1 MPISHVRCC
10 HTANKDPFGS
20 VLPGCSLTHF
30 PVCAWNPDSLCMPVV
45 SSEKRNFIH
54 SSSEASSFLRG
65 ARVLARKEAD
75 GYYYLG
81 HVAQEVKGSRE
92 RFVIEFDKSCA
103 LKGKV
108 ELRMQETPLYDI
120 LHYEDARRQPLAPG
134 DRVLAPWEAKAE
146 RFGPGTVLKVME
158 NEEAHLAQNRKGVL
172 VSFWNGQT
180 KEVPAD
186 RALRIP
192 LPLGERIVLELQ
204 MPLAARQMV
213 VESSSDYPYVV
224 TPGYRPSGHR
234 RQGRSALE
242 CWPRGLRSVQPRA
255 TCSCRCTLLPRCCLA
270 ACEQPQPTE
279 HKVQR
284 EDALVPGASVA
295 TEELSKKIEE
305 QPSEVRISPSGS
317 VSREEEKRLKAGN
330 APKDAESCL
339 EEDKEVLDPKKSP
352 QREPAHA
359 TMVDAAV
366 STDSWLMEAVRKEE
380 AGSRQQDAETDAHFK
395 HKHGLLESRVA
406 EAPIQPSQRSPAL
419 GTSALDPFRRQSFF
433 DRVNQSLEKDRLA
446 IESALRVQ
454 RPHSTSSAQARR
466 STNLLHL
473 LKDKSITKSVLNSAS
488 QETWK
493 EMDLNRAKI
502 EHRRG
507 QEEERQQKRQQQQ
520 EAEALRHQLRRNNQR
535 QRSHQRMLQ
544 GLEKQLE
551 HKDRAL
557 QHMALLQAAWSERSR
572 KESFLSEEEN
582 RKASQRL
589 QFLQTRR
596 LQRENLLAERNER
609 SFEQEKERLDFLKS
623 RTQSQQQMLKQDSQ
637 EQDRQQKQHQAAKRK
652 VFQNRNHSQ
661 EKAQKED
668 QKHCDLQQYLRE
680 QNLLML
686 RASLL
691 A

>member
-213 VESSSDYPYVV
+213 VESSSDYP
-224 TPGYRPSGHR
+224 
-234 RQGRSALE
+234 
-242 CWPRGLRSVQPRA
+242 
-255 TCSCRCTLLPRCCLA
+255 CRCTLLPRCCLA